1 MESLVVYFSRGGK
14 TKKVAEAIAQELGC
28 TAIDIKQE
36 TPDPSEADMLIIGSG
51 NYGGNTD
58 KTLRTFINNL
68 QPSTVKKAAVFATSG
83 GPDPKVISVLQ
94 QALEA
99 KGYNVV
105 SSFKCRGK
113 FLLLNRGHPNEED
126 LKSAKAF
133 ARDLMKSN

>member
-14 TKKVAEAIAQELGC
+14 TKKVAEEIAQELGC

-36 TPDPSEADMLIIGSG
+36 TPDPSGVDMLVIGSG

-58 KTLRTFINNL
+58 KTLHTFINNL
-68 QPSTVKKAAVFATSG
+68 QPDTAKKAAVFATSG
-83 GPDPKVISVLQ
+83 GSNPKVISILQ

-113 FLLLNRGHPNEED
+113 FLFTNRGRPNEGD
-126 LKSAKAF
+126 LKNAKSF
-133 ARDLMKSN
+133 ARDLKNTS

>member
-28 TAIDIKQE
+28 TAIDIKKE
-36 TPDPSEADMLIIGSG
+36 TPDPSEVDMLVIGSG
-51 NYGGNTD
+51 NYVGRTD
-58 KTLRTFINNL
+58 DRLLTFINNL
-68 QPSTVKKAAVFATSG
+68 NPSTDKNAAVFATSG
-83 GPDPKVISVLQ
+83 GPDPKVISILQ

-113 FLLLNRGHPNEED
+113 FLFTNRGHPNEED
-126 LKSAKAF
+126 LKNAKAF
-133 ARDLMKSN
+133 ARDLKKTS

>member
-28 TAIDIKQE
+28 PAIDIKQE
-36 TPDPSEADMLIIGSG
+36 TPDPSGVDMLIIGSG
-51 NYGGNTD
+51 NYVGRTD
-58 KTLRTFINNL
+58 DRLLTFINNL
-68 QPSTVKKAAVFATSG
+68 NPSPDKKAAVFATSG
-83 GPDPKVISVLQ
+83 GPDPKVISILQ

-113 FLLLNRGHPNEED
+113 FLFTNRGRPNEED
-126 LKSAKAF
+126 LKNAKAF
-133 ARDLMKSN
+133 ARELMKSS